1 MQHSQDDKEVYCSTH
16 VPKIG
21 PGKFDGESIGI
32 KSALNAPKSGTI
44 INEQIRLNFMC
55 QTVINYK
62 YQIYLRFIKQA
73 CYV

>member
-1 MQHSQDDKEVYCSTH
+1 MSFLLFQHSQDDKEVYCSTH

-44 INEQIRLNFMC
+44 INEQIRSGLPKMF
-55 QTVINYK
+55 T
-62 YQIYLRFIKQA
+62 
-73 CYV
+73 